1 MPLKQCTSPEA
12 PAASAAVTDT
22 PTASVAVPAS
32 TDAAKPVASEA
43 KAEAGGHEEEARGLA
58 VITERQWFDF
68 GAGKYN
74 IGTLID
80 GQSVMWAAYLEQL
93 RRTVE
98 WCDEKLAGYEPFEFE
113 SQGESA

>member
-1 MPLKQCTSPEA
+1 MPLTDQEQL
-12 PAASAAVTDT
+12 AAIRTQT
-22 PTASVAVPAS
+22 
-32 TDAAKPVASEA
+32 
-43 KAEAGGHEEEARGLA
+43 LA
-58 VITERQWFDF
+58 VMAAITSAPKPSYQ
-68 GAGKYN
+68 
-74 IGTLID
+74 ID